1 MSSDKDFHDKTAKI
15 NLEQLADLDKELEYC
30 GQRTKICTKRKI
42 ELREA
47 HRRIWGHPLKEG
59 CGSEVESK

>member
-15 NLEQLADLDKELEYC
+15 NLEYVAEVEKAIELA
-30 GQRTKICTKRKI
+30 GQTIKVGSKRLI

-47 HRRIWGHPLKEG
+47 HRRVFGHALKAG
-59 CGSEVESK
+59 CGQGEANQ